1 MDCEHLFTKLD
12 PQELRVEV
20 LDKVGRG
27 FTLPKHIC
35 LSLVGF
41 KVREHHSLTTN
52 ACRAV
57 LELEL
62 TRHADVSIKGVW
74 VSSSGQ
80 HTIIALQ
87 IGTVP
92 ETHYLHA
99 NWKKSRVIS
108 KLKGISISCVG
119 WNRLQE
125 TSGST
130 GYD

>member
-1 MDCEHLFTKLD
+1 MDCERLYTKLD
-12 PQELRVEV
+12 LQDLRVKV

-27 FTLPKHIC
+27 FNIPKHIR
-35 LSLVGF
+35 LGLVGV
-41 KVREHHSLTTN
+41 KVREHHRLKTN

-62 TRHADVSIKGVW
+62 TRHADVFIKGVW
-74 VSSSGQ
+74 VSPSGQ

-99 NWKKSRVIS
+99 NWKKSRVVS
-108 KLKGISISCVG
+108 KLKGISVSCVG

-125 TSGST
+125 NSGST